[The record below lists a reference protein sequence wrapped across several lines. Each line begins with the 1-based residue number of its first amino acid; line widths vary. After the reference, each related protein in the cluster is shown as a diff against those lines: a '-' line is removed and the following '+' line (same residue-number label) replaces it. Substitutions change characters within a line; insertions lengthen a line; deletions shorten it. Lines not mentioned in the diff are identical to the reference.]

1 MIGSKYLT
9 DLSHEQMLTHPGQ
22 AHFAIPDEKRTCDG
36 CLFWTPERARDRS
49 AICEKARATMS
60 LKRLPKVPRYATIC
74 KHFKAREAI

>member
-36 CLFWTPERARDRS
+36 CWFWMPERARDRS
-49 AICEKARATMS
+49 AICAKARETMS
-60 LKRLPKVPRYATIC
+60 LERLRKVPRYATIC
-74 KHFKAREAI
+74 KHFKTRDAR